1 MKSLAVLNWAGHG
14 NFGDELFNLAYK
26 ELFKGWDIHFFTN
39 SSNVKLP
46 LVDFDF
52 INQNCD
58 LFALGGGELINQGQL
73 FIPSYWTSRVKSEIP
88 KILLGCGV
96 NTSKSSKIQFNV
108 IQELENFAFIGLRDL
123 FSVNL
128 LSEYSQFR
136 GKLGLFYDL
145 AFSNDYSKVQCECGE
160 RVAVVIPTDRVTNQ
174 YDRGIQKLNL
184 VKKSGKWLKDK
195 VSIFDRV
202 TFLAFGSEDNNDY
215 ETCKRLS
222 EVINK
227 PFSIISFNGSNFKE
241 IFEAVAK
248 ATTVYSYRLHGLILA
263 KIYSKPYGLYHYHH
277 KLARMEQTLQ
287 GTSPELIKC
296 WQREA
301 LNNVLRSVNLC
312 S

>member
-14 NFGDELFNLAYK
+14 NFGDELFNLAYR

-39 SSNVKLP
+39 SSNAKLP
-46 LVDFDF
+46 MVDFDF

-58 LFALGGGELINQGQL
+58 LFALGGGELICQGQL
-73 FIPSYWTSRVKSEIP
+73 FIPPYWTCLIKPEIP

-96 NTSKSSKIQFNV
+96 NAAKLSKINFNV
-108 IQELENFAFIGLRDL
+108 IRELESFDFIGLRDL

-145 AFSNDYSKVQCECGE
+145 AFSVDYNQIDSNNGE
-160 RVAVVIPTDRVTNQ
+160 RVAVVVPTDRFTNQ
-174 YDRGIQKLNL
+174 YDRGIQQLNL

-195 VSIFDRV
+195 VSIYDRV
-202 TFLAFGSEDNNDY
+202 TFLALGSEDNNDF
-215 ETCKRLS
+215 ETCKQLS
-222 EVINK
+222 EATKK
-227 PFSIISFNGSNFKE
+227 PCTIISFDGINFKT
-241 IFEAVAK
+241 IFKAVAE

-263 KIYSKPYGLYHYHH
+263 EIFKKPYGLYYYHQ
-277 KLARMEQTLQ
+277 KIARVEQSLQ

-301 LNNVLRSVNLC
+301 VNNVLRSVNLC